1 MNRLRIGDRAPVP
14 KTLGQDRTI
23 SRSGRMRRP
32 KVLITQSAARRG
44 SFSKGSNMTSK
55 QWISACGIVALVL
68 AVPLA
73 QAQSAVRVRG
83 TITAVSADTLSVK
96 SRDGRDLTLVL
107 PPDATVAV
115 AKAARFEDIKPGDYV
130 GTTANPGPD
139 GTLVAVE
146 VHYLPPTAAEGH
158 TPWDLT
164 PGSTMTNAKVGEV
177 QATGKR
183 EILLTY
189 KDGAKKVVVP
199 PEAAIV
205 RAVPGTRADLV
216 VGQYVF
222 VSAQAQPDGT
232 LTAPR
237 IQVSKDGVKPPQ

>member
-1 MNRLRIGDRAPVP
+1 
-14 KTLGQDRTI
+14 
-23 SRSGRMRRP
+23 
-32 KVLITQSAARRG
+32 
-44 SFSKGSNMTSK
+44 MTSK

-199 PEAAIV
+199 SEAAIV

>member
-1 MNRLRIGDRAPVP
+1 
-14 KTLGQDRTI
+14 
-23 SRSGRMRRP
+23 
-32 KVLITQSAARRG
+32 
-44 SFSKGSNMTSK
+44 MTSK

-199 PEAAIV
+199 PEAPIV
-205 RAVPGTRADLV
+205 RAVPGTRADLA
-216 VGQYVF
+216 VGEYVF

-232 LTAPR
+232 LVAPR